1 MLILCPR
8 ASKLAEDT
16 FILRHVYFHLTL
28 TDKCSFKQLMFCLSM
43 VARWEMQEGAELED
57 GEKSMV
63 EELQR
68 AYFVCC
74 CSPRPQDPPEA
85 DETLAEQTRGET
97 QPSDK
102 SAAQ

>member
-1 MLILCPR
+1 
-8 ASKLAEDT
+8 
-16 FILRHVYFHLTL
+16 
-28 TDKCSFKQLMFCLSM
+28 
-43 VARWEMQEGAELED
+43 MQEGAEMED
-57 GEKSMV
+57 GERSMM
-63 EELQR
+63 EELQK

-85 DETLAEQTRGET
+85 ETLAEQTQGET